1 MNHRPRL
8 KWLLGTVLVLIG
20 IFYAYFVWQHAGV
33 VLVRHGAV
41 PGGRFGLDLE
51 ACLQSER
58 AAIRLAAAQ
67 RVADESM
74 MASAELF
81 PIIRS
86 VWASEE
92 RVQEFGWFFSQAVA
106 RMDDDA
112 SDAIALVA
120 MSGFKSAVDRFEKLP
135 AAVQAESLLRLLDQQ
150 DLETDRGAGLAN
162 AIVLRLGSLGENADF
177 ELPPYAESDRLSRL
191 ISWVRVDAELAARI
205 AVHLLERFR
214 AHELSPALEL
224 ALVQLGKPAL
234 AAICESIDQRLRT
247 DVHFS
252 LRLGLYRTLARLGRL
267 AREAASTL
275 IRAIEFE
282 PVNHA
287 FAAAISALVAIEPDD
302 RTAAGNAIR
311 TAKVDKRWETAGYN
325 LAPIQAACESALRD
339 LGDDETIDAMIAEL
353 QGQRAN
359 EAGVR
364 IKSIDSAEV
373 WQIVRKLGQCGA
385 RAIRAEAILAECLKS
400 RATSVQI
407 EAAWAFVR
415 VGGEAQRA
423 LEVLASFLDPRQ
435 TAPEDLGLALVV
447 IAEIGW
453 PNDWSAEPLLRL
465 LESEGN
471 SDVRILASNA
481 LQKAYPDDQ
490 DLTDVFVRR
499 LVADP
504 DSRVR
509 RVIMKWLDIRLNER
523 DSLGIP
529 TIELPNAVQWLRE
542 NWSASLQS
550 KLTGE
555 HELQVWLAERSVRA
569 AGDEGA
575 VALVKWIAEDPN
587 CPPRA
592 IDLFDDLGDARRAAL
607 PVLRQMLH
615 MDEPEAGR
623 RAVVRL
629 ERMRELAGPVYSD
642 VAATQFP
649 ETAAAMRAI
658 DPRAY
663 VTSSSRIFEWIA
675 VWLTPIVWLIGLVNF
690 VQACYNRGGGNGDE
704 YQGVY
709 RKSERGAAT
718 DHS

>member
-8 KWLLGTVLVLIG
+8 KWLLGTVLILVG
-20 IFYAYFVWQHAGV
+20 IFYTYFVWQYAGE

-41 PGGRFGLDLE
+41 PGGRFGLDLD

-67 RVADESM
+67 RVADGS
-74 MASAELF
+74 MASADLL

-92 RVQEFGWFFSQAVA
+92 RVQEVGWFFSQAVA

-162 AIVLRLGSLGENADF
+162 AIALRLGSLGGNADF

-191 ISWVRVDAELAARI
+191 ISWVRVDAELAAKI

-214 AHELSPALEL
+214 DHELSPALEL

-252 LRLGLYRTLARLGRL
+252 LRLGLYRTLTRLGRL
-267 AREAASTL
+267 ASEAASAL

-287 FAAAISALVAIEPDD
+287 FAAAVSALVAIEPDD
-302 RTAAGNAIR
+302 RMAAGNAIR

-325 LAPIQAACESALRD
+325 LAPIHAVCESALRD

-373 WQIVRKLGQCGA
+373 WQTVRKLGQCGA
-385 RAIRAEAILAECLKS
+385 RAIRAEAILAECLNS

-407 EAAWAFVR
+407 EATWAFVR

-481 LQKAYPDDQ
+481 LQKIYPDGH

-509 RVIMKWLDIRLNER
+509 RVIMKWLDVRLSEG

-542 NWSASLQS
+542 NWSASRQAKS
-550 KLTGE
+550 TGE
-555 HELQVWLAERSVRA
+555 QELQVWLAERSVRA
-569 AGDEGA
+569 AGAEGA
-575 VALVKWIAEDPN
+575 VALAEWIAEDPN

-592 IDLFDDLGDARRAAL
+592 IDLFDDLGDARQAAL

-615 MDEPEAGR
+615 MDEPEAGH

-629 ERMRELAGPVYSD
+629 ERMRTLAGPVYSD

-649 ETAAAMRAI
+649 ETDAAMRAI

-663 VTSSSRIFEWIA
+663 VASSSRIIEWIA

-690 VQACYNRGGGNGDE
+690 GRACYNRSGGNGDG
-704 YQGVY
+704 YRGVY
-709 RKSERGAAT
+709 R
-718 DHS
+718 